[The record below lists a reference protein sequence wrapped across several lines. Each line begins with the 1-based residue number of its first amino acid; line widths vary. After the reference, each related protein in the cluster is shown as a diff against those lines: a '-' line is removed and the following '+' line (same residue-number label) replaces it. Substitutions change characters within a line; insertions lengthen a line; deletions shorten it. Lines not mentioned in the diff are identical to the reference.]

1 MLDSIGVDTSWLQ
14 PMEVPYWKRG
24 TIADAK
30 LINSQTMGDVGLSIA
45 ALGNA
50 AATPKLGLTAE
61 VIEVKSIRELEALG
75 TAKVKGKIVFFNRP
89 MDVTRLNTF
98 HAYGAAVDQ
107 RTAGPRKASALGAV
121 ATLVRSMTVKY
132 DDIPHSG
139 VTVFKKQKPIP
150 AAGLGLKS
158 ADLLSALLKKEPKL
172 KLYLNMDCKNMGR
185 AKTYNVIADIKGS
198 TYPDKIILVGG
209 HLDSWD
215 IGEGAHD
222 DGAGVVQAMEV
233 MHLFKRLGIRPKYTI
248 RCVLFANEETGLFG
262 ASHYAKWAKKN
273 KLKHLAAIESDAGG
287 HTPDGFMMDAMPSIA
302 KARFDR
308 VKTWR
313 SVLGTFG
320 LRNIQAGGSAADIS
334 RLKNQ
339 GVVLFGYRPD
349 SQRYFDYHHAATD
362 VFETVNRRELVLG
375 AAGMAALVYLID
387 NYGF

>member
-1 MLDSIGVDTSWLQ
+1 
-14 PMEVPYWKRG
+14 
-24 TIADAK
+24 
-30 LINSQTMGDVGLSIA
+30 MG
-45 ALGNA
+45 
-50 AATPKLGLTAE
+50 
-61 VIEVKSIRELEALG
+61 
-75 TAKVKGKIVFFNRP
+75 
-89 MDVTRLNTF
+89 M
-98 HAYGAAVDQ
+98 
-107 RTAGPRKASALGAV
+107 
-121 ATLVRSMTVKY
+121 
-132 DDIPHSG
+132 
-139 VTVFKKQKPIP
+139 
-150 AAGLGLKS
+150 
-158 ADLLSALLKKEPKL
+158 
-172 KLYLNMDCKNMGR
+172 

-233 MHLFKRLGIRPKYTI
+233 LHLFKRLGIRPKYTI

-273 KLKHLAAIESDAGG
+273 KVKHLAAIESDAGG

-302 KARFDR
+302 KERFER

-313 SVLGTFG
+313 STLGTFG